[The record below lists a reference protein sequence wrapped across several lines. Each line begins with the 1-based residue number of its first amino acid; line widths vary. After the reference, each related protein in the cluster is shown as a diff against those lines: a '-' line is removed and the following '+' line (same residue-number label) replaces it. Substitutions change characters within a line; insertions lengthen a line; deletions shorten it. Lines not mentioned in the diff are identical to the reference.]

1 MRSREALGNVAMSI
15 MKTMSRFLRRRNAAA
30 DHSGSGGASKISSAE
45 AEEFTAKRRARLE
58 AWTDSDIDKMTH
70 AALSRADKDQTL
82 REAHS
87 LREKRQRRTGQ
98 SVRRHPE

>member
-1 MRSREALGNVAMSI
+1 
-15 MKTMSRFLRRRNAAA
+15 MSRFLRRRNAGA
-30 DHSGSGGASKISSAE
+30 DDSESASGDGSKISSAE

-58 AWTDSDIDKMTH
+58 GWTDSDVDKMTG
-70 AALSRADKDQTL
+70 AVLSEVDRDQTL

-87 LREKRQRRTGQ
+87 LREETQKRTGQ